1 MPCSIRWSSAVL
13 VLCYPGKSRLQVP
26 SALFRTH
33 ETFRWSSRKKIW
45 SCRCEM
51 IVALKAFLDFHT
63 QTILAHH
70 RRASACDP
78 AFLILPTNILW
89 HCHAVKSANESYSNK
104 LCLLTTVLKFLF
116 KLKCSRVHR
125 AISFLSNQCVWHG
138 HDPQPVAGFLPS
150 CSLITCYQWILFV
163 CRMFQSAGF
172 GFWRNLFY
180 FLFF

>member
-1 MPCSIRWSSAVL
+1 MVKLKKNMVLQMWNDRCFKSFSGFSHPVAV
-13 VLCYPGKSRLQVP
+13 
-26 SALFRTH
+26 H
-33 ETFRWSSRKKIW
+33 
-45 SCRCEM
+45 
-51 IVALKAFLDFHT
+51 
-63 QTILAHH
+63 LAHH

-89 HCHAVKSANESYSNK
+89 HCHAVKSTNESYSNK
-104 LCLLTTVLKFLF
+104 LCLLTTVIQFLF
-116 KLKCSRVHR
+116 KLKCSRAHR

-138 HDPQPVAGFLPS
+138 RDPQPAAGFLPS

-180 FLFF
+180 FLFFL

>member
-1 MPCSIRWSSAVL
+1 
-13 VLCYPGKSRLQVP
+13 
-26 SALFRTH
+26 
-33 ETFRWSSRKKIW
+33 
-45 SCRCEM
+45 M
-51 IVALKAFLDFHT
+51 IGALKAFLDFHT

-78 AFLILPTNILW
+78 AFLILATNILW
-89 HCHAVKSANESYSNK
+89 HCHAVKSTNESYSNK
-104 LCLLTTVLKFLF
+104 LCLLTTVLQFLF
-116 KLKCSRVHR
+116 KLKCSRAHR

-138 HDPQPVAGFLPS
+138 RDPQPVPGFLPS

-180 FLFF
+180 FFLFFLWQLSLKNKTSQTRGLTALENESQWALI